1 VERAFGHWL
10 TGRYVAIGAGAENNF
25 SSDNW
30 GSRTETLIQ
39 RAAKLDETAWDFIM
53 GEANKKI
60 KPPTIDISSGSESDN
75 GEGAVGLLCSDF
87 TDVLGAPFE

>member
-10 TGRYVAIGAGAENNF
+10 TGRYVAIGTGAENNF

-30 GSRTETLIQ
+30 SSRTETLIQ
-39 RAAKLDETAWDFIM
+39 RAAKLDKTAWDYIIA
-53 GEANKKI
+53 EANRI
-60 KPPTIDISSGSESDN
+60 NKPPAVDISSGSDSED

-87 TDVLGAPFE
+87 TDILGAPFE